1 MYVCLYIYAHT
12 CILGRMSFVAQLI
25 WLTIWLLWLQRSS
38 GFRSNH
44 LLLLQCCFVWS
55 NHMKQQWSNKQWLLL
70 KPELLWSYTYVR
82 TYTHTHTRINSQ
94 PCTSLK
100 YMWLLPRNCGIPDP
114 SWSEIRH
121 FVSFLNS
128 QLRDC
133 EQSFFCDMNLMRAIL
148 AGPDVLNLEG
158 FRSFVV
164 RFMIQMSRVSVFLLT
179 YKTWLTSQSSLIA
192 SIRVSLIS
200 F

>member
-1 MYVCLYIYAHT
+1 MVTYYCLI
-12 CILGRMSFVAQLI
+12 R
-25 WLTIWLLWLQRSS
+25 
-38 GFRSNH
+38 
-44 LLLLQCCFVWS
+44 
-55 NHMKQQWSNKQWLLL
+55 
-70 KPELLWSYTYVR
+70 
-82 TYTHTHTRINSQ
+82 
-94 PCTSLK
+94 
-100 YMWLLPRNCGIPDP
+100 RNCGIPDP

-133 EQSFFCDMNLMRAIL
+133 EQSFYCDMQLMRAVL

-164 RFMIQMSRVSVFLLT
+164 RFMIQMSRVSWLFKSLLT
-179 YKTWLTSQSSLIA
+179 QLSY
-192 SIRVSLIS
+192 RVLLALNNSDTE